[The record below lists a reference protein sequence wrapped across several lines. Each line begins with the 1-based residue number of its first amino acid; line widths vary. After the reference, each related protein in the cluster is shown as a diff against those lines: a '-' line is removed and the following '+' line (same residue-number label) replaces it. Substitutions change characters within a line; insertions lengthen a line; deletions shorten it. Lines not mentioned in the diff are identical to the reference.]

1 MQLFVFCNFILE
13 LLLLLLLTV
22 IITVILIT
30 DNYSLKENLFIFSL
44 LFS

>member
-13 LLLLLLLTV
+13 LLLLLLLIV
-22 IITVILIT
+22 IVTVILIT
-30 DNYSLKENLFIFSL
+30 DNYSLKENFFIFSL